1 MPSALNSAG
10 SARGGLR
17 RGAAGTILLRVISAG
32 LGFAASIVLARR
44 LGMAGYGQY
53 TFALSGVL
61 LLGVLGLAGLDR
73 LLVRQ
78 VAVCRTQGQWG
89 AAGGLLRWAMGGGLL
104 AGCVLAGLA
113 AALGAIVTLY
123 RPGLFGLAL
132 PSSGISWV
140 WLLVPLLVLMRLPQ
154 AALRGLNFIIR
165 SQIPETI
172 IQPFLLIVGIITVSG
187 MDGGHLTA
195 EQALVIYAA
204 ATAAAVMAALLFLRF
219 SLPAE
224 IKEAPPVYLS
234 RVWIAAAL
242 PLLLVSGLDILNSQM
257 DLLMLGLLAGAKA
270 VAFYSAADRGAG
282 LIAFPVLAA
291 TASLT
296 PAFAG
301 LHAAGDRGRLQVLV
315 TKSAQ
320 GMLLGATGI
329 ALCLIVGRIWYLRL
343 FGPGFVPA
351 QNVLLILSAGQWVN
365 AAAGAVASLLLMTGY
380 ARDVALGLGLSV
392 GVNFLLN
399 LVLIPRWGAA
409 GAAVA
414 VSVST
419 VLWNVVLAGFVRRR
433 LGLFSTAFGAGRQ
446 IGRSH

>member
-1 MPSALNSAG
+1 MGSALSTPS
-10 SARGGLR
+10 SARGVLL
-17 RGAAGTILLRVISAG
+17 RGAAGTVLLRVVSAG
-32 LGFAASIVLARR
+32 LGFAISIVLARR

-89 AAGGLLRWAMGGGLL
+89 VAGGILRWAIGAGLL
-104 AGCVLAGLA
+104 TACVLAGLA
-113 AALGAIVTLY
+113 ALGGVLAAH
-123 RPGLFGLAL
+123 RPGAFGPAL
-132 PSSGISWV
+132 PAAGFAWV
-140 WLLVPLLVLMRLPQ
+140 WLLVPLLVLIRLPQ

-165 SQIPETI
+165 SQIPETV
-172 IQPFLLIVGIITVSG
+172 IQPLVLIAGIITVSG
-187 MDGGHLTA
+187 SGGGHLTTS
-195 EQALVIYAA
+195 QALGIYAA
-204 ATAAAVMAALLFLRF
+204 ATAAAALTALMFLRF
-219 SLPAE
+219 SLPTEVKQAL
-224 IKEAPPVYLS
+224 PVYLPGL
-234 RVWIAAAL
+234 WIAAAL

-257 DLLMLGLLAGAKA
+257 DLLMLGLMAGAKA

-282 LIAFPVLAA
+282 LIAFPVLAV

-301 LHAAGDRGRLQVLV
+301 LHAAGEQKKLQALV

-320 GMLLGATGI
+320 GMLLGATAI
-329 ALCLIVGRIWYLRL
+329 ALALMIGRVWYLRL

-351 QNVLLILSAGQWVN
+351 QGILLILSAGQWVN

-380 ARDVALGLGLSV
+380 AREVALGLGFSV

-399 LVLIPRWGAA
+399 LALIPHWGAA

-414 VSVST
+414 VSLST
-419 VLWNVVLAGFVRRR
+419 VLWNVLLAGFVWRR
-433 LGLFSTAFGAGRQ
+433 LGLYSTAFGAGRFL
-446 IGRSH
+446 